1 MSFPNRAT
9 GNASKASSTE
19 GVPPINDDL
28 MRLYNRI
35 KDLYV
40 QLGKER
46 NILQSAQRQLTELQ
60 QIEQKE
66 QKTNDQ
72 YRRCL
77 LKCVNARNNVELELF
92 AVQDQIEA
100 SKEAITKYDQERDD
114 LESKLQEVQKESKS
128 QTDIMYGPQQLK
140 MNLYLRALSDIVQT
154 KKQKIQKRNDRLST
168 IRVECEALKAQEMT
182 AKKMAEQ
189 AQEEM
194 VRRMSEGAH
203 CELDEETS
211 VLRGRIQK
219 VLDERSRLR
228 NELKL
233 AQDENTKAN
242 EELLEWEEKRIN
254 FSNNQ
259 K

>member
-9 GNASKASSTE
+9 SNASKASSTE

-40 QLGKER
+40 QLGKEK
-46 NILQSAQRQLTELQ
+46 NVLQSAQRRLTELQ

-72 YRRCL
+72 YRRRL

-92 AVQDQIEA
+92 TVQDQIEA

-114 LESKLQEVQKESKS
+114 LESKLQEIQKESKI
-128 QTDIMYGPQQLK
+128 QTEIMYGPQQLK

-154 KKQKIQKRNDRLST
+154 KKQKIQKRDDRLAT

-189 AQEEM
+189 AQEEII
-194 VRRMSEGAH
+194 RMSEGAN